1 MNLFPCILRARNAMP
16 SAPLSG
22 SSSVRR
28 SHAKTASTTS
38 DARTIRPATL
48 LLPLVGGLFLT
59 GCGEELSQLRTPAVP
74 QALTYSYPL
83 DGQSAV
89 PTSAPILLRF
99 SQPLAGEAEDLAK
112 QLALMGPGGEITL
125 NGIRLTEDQQ
135 GLVLQPASALA
146 HSATYTLKTDGE
158 DLVLPGNIDFSTAP
172 ATDGP
177 LLEQTEGIGSF
188 RVIRRIPD
196 GSASYPATDMTVF
209 RLQTSEPV
217 DPVTVRYGETLS
229 LIRSNGDLVNAQVLV
244 QDHRITIDPLD
255 PLTPGEVYQL
265 AITDGIHSRIADTPM
280 EVPTEP
286 WQYLATDT
294 HPRGLMAQRTRDSN
308 GGRLVSKLT
317 GASLNSVGLQSLL
330 LGNENSTEA
339 SGLVFAELGYLPRFD
354 GTDQSI
360 PLRIARNSLMQGS
373 QLDVVV
379 AGALPAGFG
388 SGDIDI
394 RFLSAASG
402 FLHPNPYTNLDSAP
416 RIVELYLDLALST
429 DNPIANGAFAQQLL
443 HVHLVGTAFVENGV
457 MAIDAAGVIEP
468 NVLGLDTASGLITFR
483 LEGRADNDSQLN
495 PDDFADRVA
504 PEVKHWVPGAGGE
517 NTLQPGDPLV
527 VFFTEPMMLTSLQ
540 APGHV
545 TLVSDGGSPG
555 TLTAIET
562 TLVPNG
568 SALKIV
574 PHTPLLSNVEYTL
587 ELQNLTDLAGNALVP
602 RSYSFS
608 LPDTT
613 TTAPTDQAPLV
624 LTSLPGYPCAKTG
637 ANLPSHQGRCSGGKS
652 SDDALPVP
660 SYPGDQSLLVRF
672 SQDMDESSFIAGQ
685 TVRVQHQQ
693 NGVWQDVDRADYVLQ
708 TDTRELQIV
717 PVMGWQNGQ
726 LYRYMLSSNYSN
738 SGPLIRSH
746 AGLPLQTQVLT
757 SGVRDINDRAYGGP
771 ELVNYFM
778 AAKPEGHLPLPL
790 RNLPTADVNSDLRF
804 VQGTEPGSQS
814 GESMPNAA
822 GLTVTGVSPL
832 NTDTVVTAG
841 RVGCRTDSSCPA
853 GQYIYLTAG
862 LDTRI
867 YPQPNAQGE
876 LEVDIFPSFLATS
889 SNDLWVRIDTSF
901 IDAFPDFILS
911 VDLSEHERIPT
922 GPMFMRIR
930 YADDGA
936 GNDVPP
942 KGAIYNDDNGQ
953 LSFRTTLDV
962 YLDAPYLNPSLGPAV
977 LNHNL
982 RSYPINNLTISG
994 PITFLDDGRMQI
1006 ALSNESPITINADV
1020 EGTIEITGSNTGGL
1034 CGLWPFTYICGGI
1047 ANVAVDAD
1055 SRLQLQI
1062 PPGKLRLNYLSPITQ

>member
-1 MNLFPCILRARNAMP
+1 MNLFPCILRARDAIP
-16 SAPLSG
+16 STPLAG
-22 SSSVRR
+22 SSYVRR
-28 SHAKTASTTS
+28 SHPNTTATASA
-38 DARTIRPATL
+38 ARRGWNAAL
-48 LLPLVGGLFLT
+48 LLPLAGSLLLT
-59 GCGEELSQLRTPAVP
+59 GCGEDLSQLKAPVVP

-89 PTSAPILLRF
+89 PTSTPILLRF
-99 SQPLAGEAEDLAK
+99 SQPLAEEAADLAQ
-112 QLALMGPGGEITL
+112 QLTLIGPDGEITL
-125 NGIRLTEDQQ
+125 HGIRLTDDQQ
-135 GLVLQPASALA
+135 GLVLRPVSPLA
-146 HSATYTLKTDGE
+146 HSATYSLKTDG
-158 DLVLPGNIDFSTAP
+158 DGLALPGNIDFSTAP
-172 ATDGP
+172 ATNGP
-177 LLEQTEGIGSF
+177 LLEQTEGTGAF

-196 GSASYPATDMTVF
+196 GSASYPVTDMAVF
-209 RLQTSEPV
+209 RLQTNEPV
-217 DPVTVRYGETLS
+217 DPATVRYGETLS
-229 LIRSNGDLVNAQVLV
+229 LLSTSGELVSAEVLV
-244 QDHRITIDPLD
+244 QDHRITIDPLEA
-255 PLTPGEVYQL
+255 LAPGETYQL
-265 AITDGIHSRIADTPM
+265 ALTDGIHSRIADTPIQ
-280 EVPTEP
+280 VPAEP

-294 HPRGLMAQRTRDSN
+294 QPRGLMAQRTRDSN

-330 LGNENSTEA
+330 LGDDNSTEA

-354 GTDQSI
+354 GNGQSI

-373 QLDVVV
+373 QLEVLV
-379 AGALPAGFG
+379 AGTLPAGFD
-388 SGDIDI
+388 SGAIDI

-402 FLHPNPYTNLDSAP
+402 FLRPNPYTSLDSAP

-429 DNPIANGAFAQQLL
+429 ANPIANGAFAQQLL

-468 NVLGLDTASGLITFR
+468 GVLGLDTASGLITFR

-495 PDDFADRVA
+495 PADFADQTA
-504 PEVKHWVPGAGGE
+504 PEVKHWVPGVGGE
-517 NTLQPGDPLV
+517 NTLQPGDPVV
-527 VFFTEPMMLTSLQ
+527 VFFTEPMSLTSLQ
-540 APGHV
+540 TPGNV
-545 TLVSDGGSPG
+545 TLSSDNGSPG
-555 TLTAIET
+555 TFTAMET

-568 SALKIV
+568 SALKII
-574 PHTPLLSNVEYTL
+574 PRTPLLSNVNYTL
-587 ELQNLTDLAGNALVP
+587 DLQNLTDLAGNALVP
-602 RSYSFS
+602 QSYSFS

-613 TTAPTDQAPLV
+613 ATAPSYQAPLV
-624 LTSLPGYPCAKTG
+624 LTSHPGYPCAKTA
-637 ANLPSHQGRCSGGKS
+637 ANLPTHQGRCSGGKV
-652 SDDALPVP
+652 SDDVLPVP
-660 SYPGDQSLLVRF
+660 THPGNQPLLVRF
-672 SQDMDESSFIAGQ
+672 SQDMDKGSFIAGQ

-693 NGVWQDVDRADYVLQ
+693 DGIWQDLDSADYILQ
-708 TDTRELQIV
+708 TGTRQLQVV
-717 PVMGWQNGQ
+717 PVMGWQTGR
-726 LYRYMLSSNYSN
+726 LYRYLLSSDYSN
-738 SGPLIRSH
+738 SGTLIRSR
-746 AGLPLQTQVLT
+746 AGLPLQTEVLT
-757 SGVRDINDRAYGGP
+757 AGVRDIGDRSYGGP
-771 ELVNYFM
+771 TLANYFI
-778 AAKPEGHLPLPL
+778 ATEPDGHLPLPL
-790 RNLPTADVNSDLRF
+790 RNLPTADVNSDLQF
-804 VQGTEPGSQS
+804 AQGTEPGSQS

-822 GLTVTGVSPL
+822 GLAVTGVSPL
-832 NTDTVVTAG
+832 NSDTVVTAG

-867 YPQPNAQGE
+867 YPEPNEQGE

-911 VDLSEHERIPT
+911 VDLSEHEQIPT

-930 YADDGA
+930 YTDDGA
-936 GNDVPP
+936 GNVAPP
-942 KGAIYNDDNGQ
+942 KGVIYTDDNGQ

-982 RSYPINNLTISG
+982 RSYPINDLTISG
-994 PITFLDDGRMQI
+994 PITFLNDGRMQI
-1006 ALSNESPITINADV
+1006 ALSNEGPITINADV

-1055 SRLQLQI
+1055 TRLQLQI